1 MPSAAR
7 WAERRS
13 TPGGRVFSATWAPS
27 VARMGPGRF
36 VSAYAVPRASD
47 GHRCISLAR
56 ATHPLGP
63 YVDSTRR
70 PLTCLGRN
78 AIDPQI
84 FRDRGAVWLLYKVAG
99 SPDRLM
105 VRRMTA
111 SASSFGPTSRNYT
124 LLSTRARWEGGTVEN
139 PAMIRFNRRLYLFYS
154 ANAYETARYATGYAV
169 AARSPD
175 GAPGWDGCSPPAPIS
190 PARVVRRRSSIVPA
204 ACVSSTTPGEP
215 VRWVTRATPAAR
227 APGRLPPA
235 ADVHRHPRPGLTRQA
250 RRPAALLKRSVLP
263 LGPARL
269 AFPGDL
275 PDPLRSGGA

>member
-1 MPSAAR
+1 M
-7 WAERRS
+7 
-13 TPGGRVFSATWAPS
+13 FSATWAPS

-70 PLTCLGRN
+70 PLTCLGSN

-111 SASSFGPTSRNYT
+111 SASAFGPTSRNYA

-154 ANAYETARYATGYAV
+154 ANAYKTARYATGYAV
-169 AARSPD
+169 CRAVTGPCTRMGRLLSTGPYLAGPGGADAVPRS
-175 GAPGWDGCSPPAPIS
+175 CRPAC
-190 PARVVRRRSSIVPA
+190 A
-204 ACVSSTTPGEP
+204 SSTTPGEP
-215 VRWVTRATPAAR
+215 VRWATRATPAAR
-227 APGRLPPA
+227 ARA
-235 ADVHRHPRPGLTRQA
+235 AGCPQ
-250 RRPAALLKRSVLP
+250 RRMYIAI
-263 LGPARL
+263 LGPGSRAAKLVVR
-269 AFPGDL
+269 
-275 PDPLRSGGA
+275 RRY